1 MENLDSL
8 KIASNLL
15 KSEREKSSLTV
26 EEVSFELKLDKKII
40 KDIESGN
47 FNNFNSYLFLKGYIR
62 NYSNFLGVRVSLPE
76 IKNKKKQKNNTLKS
90 IENKKKPEKMKI
102 LILSLTLFCILLIL
116 IIYVVS
122 ANSKKLNDISL
133 DSSPASE
140 IKDEI
145 MLKENIERKIKNN
158 VNTENKTK
166 KILIDNNNI
175 IIQDS
180 FNNDIQENL
189 LNNNKV
195 LEDSIQTNPKLNNDN
210 FSESKPNKVLEIT
223 YKRDSW
229 TEIIDSNGDI
239 IFFDLVKKNKILKFT
254 ILAPFEIL
262 LGDATAVNIK
272 YNDNIVSVPYY
283 NPDTNVG
290 KIKIAN

>member
-47 FNNFNSYLFLKGYIR
+47 FNNFNSYLFLKGYVR
-62 NYSNFLGVRVSLPE
+62 NYANFLGVRVSLPE
-76 IKNKKKQKNNTLKS
+76 IKNKKKQKNNALKS

-158 VNTENKTK
+158 VNTENKTE

-175 IIQDS
+175 II
-180 FNNDIQENL
+180 
-189 LNNNKV
+189 
-195 LEDSIQTNPKLNNDN
+195 EDSLQTNPKLNNDN
-210 FSESKPNKVLEIT
+210 FSESKPNRVLEIT

>member
-47 FNNFNSYLFLKGYIR
+47 FNNFNSYLFLKGYVR
-62 NYSNFLGVRVSLPE
+62 NYANFLGVRVSLHE

-102 LILSLTLFCILLIL
+102 LILSLILFCILLIF
-116 IIYVVS
+116 IIYEVS
-122 ANSKKLNDISL
+122 TNSKKLNDISL
-133 DSSPASE
+133 DPLPASE

-145 MLKENIERKIKNN
+145 ILKENIERKIKND
-158 VNTENKTK
+158 VNTEYKTE

-175 IIQDS
+175 IIEDS

-210 FSESKPNKVLEIT
+210 FSESKPNRVLEIT

>member
-47 FNNFNSYLFLKGYIR
+47 FNNFNSYLFLKGYVR
-62 NYSNFLGVRVSLPE
+62 NYANFLGVRVSLPE

-102 LILSLTLFCILLIL
+102 LILSLTLFCILLIF
-116 IIYVVS
+116 IIYEVS
-122 ANSKKLNDISL
+122 TNSKKLNDISL
-133 DSSPASE
+133 DPLPASE

-145 MLKENIERKIKNN
+145 ILKENIERKIKND
-158 VNTENKTK
+158 VNTEYKTE

-175 IIQDS
+175 IIEDS

-195 LEDSIQTNPKLNNDN
+195 LEDSIQTNPKLNTDN
-210 FSESKPNKVLEIT
+210 FSESKPNRVLEIT

>member
-47 FNNFNSYLFLKGYIR
+47 FNNFNSYLFLKGYVR
-62 NYSNFLGVRVSLPE
+62 NYANFLGVRVSLPE

-102 LILSLTLFCILLIL
+102 LILSLILFCILLIF
-116 IIYVVS
+116 IIYEVS
-122 ANSKKLNDISL
+122 TNSKKLNDISL
-133 DSSPASE
+133 DPLPASE

-145 MLKENIERKIKNN
+145 ILKENIERKIKND
-158 VNTENKTK
+158 VNTENKTE

-175 IIQDS
+175 II
-180 FNNDIQENL
+180 
-189 LNNNKV
+189 
-195 LEDSIQTNPKLNNDN
+195 EDSLQTNPKLNTDN
-210 FSESKPNKVLEIT
+210 FSESKPNRVLEIT

>member
-40 KDIESGN
+40 EDIESGN
-47 FNNFNSYLFLKGYIR
+47 FNNFNSYLFLKGYVR
-62 NYSNFLGVRVSLPE
+62 NYANFLGVRVSLPE
-76 IKNKKKQKNNTLKS
+76 IKNKKKQKNNALKS
-90 IENKKKPEKMKI
+90 IENKKKPEKIKI
-102 LILSLTLFCILLIL
+102 LILSLILFCILLIL
-116 IIYVVS
+116 IIYFLS

-133 DSSPASE
+133 DASPASE

-158 VNTENKTK
+158 VNTENKTE

-175 IIQDS
+175 II
-180 FNNDIQENL
+180 
-189 LNNNKV
+189 
-195 LEDSIQTNPKLNNDN
+195 EDSLQTNPKLNNDN
-210 FSESKPNKVLEIT
+210 FSESKPNRVLEIT

-239 IFFDLVKKNKILKFT
+239 VFFDLVKKNKILKFT

>member
-40 KDIESGN
+40 EDIESGN
-47 FNNFNSYLFLKGYIR
+47 FNNFNSYLFLKGYVR
-62 NYSNFLGVRVSLPE
+62 NYANFLGVRVSLPE

-102 LILSLTLFCILLIL
+102 LILSLILFCILLIF
-116 IIYVVS
+116 IIYEVS
-122 ANSKKLNDISL
+122 TNSKKLNDISL
-133 DSSPASE
+133 DPLPASE

-145 MLKENIERKIKNN
+145 ILKENIERKIKND
-158 VNTENKTK
+158 VNTEYKTE

-175 IIQDS
+175 II
-180 FNNDIQENL
+180 
-189 LNNNKV
+189 
-195 LEDSIQTNPKLNNDN
+195 EDSLQTNPKLNNDN
-210 FSESKPNKVLEIT
+210 FSESKPNRVLEIT

>member
-1 MENLDSL
+1 
-8 KIASNLL
+8 
-15 KSEREKSSLTV
+15 
-26 EEVSFELKLDKKII
+26 
-40 KDIESGN
+40 
-47 FNNFNSYLFLKGYIR
+47 
-62 NYSNFLGVRVSLPE
+62 
-76 IKNKKKQKNNTLKS
+76 
-90 IENKKKPEKMKI
+90 
-102 LILSLTLFCILLIL
+102 
-116 IIYVVS
+116 
-122 ANSKKLNDISL
+122 
-133 DSSPASE
+133 
-140 IKDEI
+140 

-158 VNTENKTK
+158 VNTENKTE
-166 KILIDNNNI
+166 KILINNNNI
-175 IIQDS
+175 II
-180 FNNDIQENL
+180 
-189 LNNNKV
+189 
-195 LEDSIQTNPKLNNDN
+195 EDSLQTNPKLNNDN

>member
-1 MENLDSL
+1 M
-8 KIASNLL
+8 
-15 KSEREKSSLTV
+15 
-26 EEVSFELKLDKKII
+26 
-40 KDIESGN
+40 
-47 FNNFNSYLFLKGYIR
+47 
-62 NYSNFLGVRVSLPE
+62 
-76 IKNKKKQKNNTLKS
+76 
-90 IENKKKPEKMKI
+90 
-102 LILSLTLFCILLIL
+102 
-116 IIYVVS
+116 
-122 ANSKKLNDISL
+122 
-133 DSSPASE
+133 
-140 IKDEI
+140 
-145 MLKENIERKIKNN
+145 
-158 VNTENKTK
+158 
-166 KILIDNNNI
+166 
-175 IIQDS
+175 
-180 FNNDIQENL
+180 
-189 LNNNKV
+189 
-195 LEDSIQTNPKLNNDN
+195 QTNPKLNNDN

>member
-15 KSEREKSSLTV
+15 KSEREKASLTV
-26 EEVSFELKLDKKII
+26 EEVCFELKLNKKII
-40 KDIESGN
+40 EDIESGN
-47 FNNFNSYLFLKGYIR
+47 FNSFNSYLFLKGYVR
-62 NYSNFLGVRVSLPE
+62 NYANFLGVNVSLPE
-76 IKNKKKQKNNTLKS
+76 IKNKQKQKKNTLDTIK
-90 IENKKKPEKMKI
+90 NKKKVEKRKI
-102 LILSLTLFCILLIL
+102 VILFSALFFILLIL
-116 IIYVVS
+116 FFYEMN
-122 ANSKKLNDISL
+122 ANSKKINDNSL

-140 IKDEI
+140 IKNEI
-145 MLKENIERKIKNN
+145 SLKENIERKIKND
-158 VNTENKTK
+158 VNAENKTE
-166 KILIDNNNI
+166 KILIDSSNI
-175 IIQDS
+175 IIEDS
-180 FNNDIQENL
+180 FNNNKQGNL
-189 LNNNKV
+189 SNNNKV
-195 LEDSIQTNPKLNNDN
+195 LEI
-210 FSESKPNKVLEIT
+210 I
-223 YKRDSW
+223 YKQDSW

>member
-47 FNNFNSYLFLKGYIR
+47 FNNFNSYLFLKGYVR
-62 NYSNFLGVRVSLPE
+62 NYANFLGVRVSLPE
-76 IKNKKKQKNNTLKS
+76 IKNKKKQKNNALKS
-90 IENKKKPEKMKI
+90 IENKKKPEKIKI
-102 LILSLTLFCILLIL
+102 LILSLILFCILLIL

-158 VNTENKTK
+158 VNTENKTE
-166 KILIDNNNI
+166 KILINNNI
-175 IIQDS
+175 II
-180 FNNDIQENL
+180 
-189 LNNNKV
+189 
-195 LEDSIQTNPKLNNDN
+195 EDSLQTNPKLNNDN
-210 FSESKPNKVLEIT
+210 FSESKPNRVLEIT

-254 ILAPFEIL
+254 ILVPFEIL